1 MLDFYY
7 ECSDTKSKRWDVTES
22 NGNGESGSKIEIN
35 EILAKRHTA
44 CSGLLRY
51 NNRTGHEGI
60 GTRISA
66 SAWHDACYSMSPF
79 DFGSDISPE
88 AVLLIEK
95 FVALHMKIEALT
107 KCIPDDHEDLA
118 EEKRQWMNKWTLA
131 TCCLDGKT

>member
-1 MLDFYY
+1 
-7 ECSDTKSKRWDVTES
+7 
-22 NGNGESGSKIEIN
+22 
-35 EILAKRHTA
+35 
-44 CSGLLRY
+44 
-51 NNRTGHEGI
+51 
-60 GTRISA
+60 
-66 SAWHDACYSMSPF
+66 MSPF

-131 TCCLDGKT
+131 TEASKMHKWFTEQVCITLLAKINKHEQERLATATNEKGKEKEVAVADMPMEEVTSSDVEGTVVPSVYALFLASKAAPKGW